1 VVGVRGQTRAAE
13 EVERRTRGQSG
24 VEPATDSWLS
34 AIHNVSLIMAVVPAV
49 AIVSRHGAAASA
61 GTLTETGNHA
71 GSPRLL
77 HAAGRR
83 CHGDGPSVQFAELFA
98 VTVDQLDIIEADK
111 STPISVKLLTAR
123 APDGTLSDMETL
135 AEPRF
140 LDDRLAHW
148 AECKPNADAIYFLN
162 RKFTWSQFND
172 RVRRLAGA
180 LAERGIGRGDVV
192 AFLDKNHPACVETVM
207 AVASLGA
214 ATAVINFRLAGS
226 EMDYVLNDCGAKVII
241 VGEELRPAVDAIR
254 DQLSHIEHIINVTPE
269 GGDGDEYEAVLASA
283 TPRGRGADVDPDD
296 VCVIMYS
303 SGTTGKPKGVRLSQ
317 AALTAHSINSHLFE
331 PSDDDIS
338 LVAMPLF
345 HVGGTSFM
353 QYGIHEGMPTIITRE
368 ADGATLGAAI
378 MGGATRTF
386 LVPAVLSKVM
396 ESPDAIKVF
405 NKLRTFCYG
414 ASPMPQALLR
424 QALIDFPNTEFAQV
438 YGLTEVCGGVTLL
451 SPEAHRDADHPERL
465 SSAGQP
471 YRQAEVRVVNPDTL
485 EDVPQGQP
493 GELWFRTPQTMEG
506 YHNKPD
512 ATNEAIH
519 DGWFRTGDIG
529 RVDDGGFVFVEDR
542 LKDMIISGGENI
554 YSVEVERALTEH
566 PAVSDAAVFGIPDP
580 KWGETVKA
588 VVELSPGQEASAED
602 LIAWCKERLAGYK
615 CPRSV
620 DIMDVLPR
628 NPTGKLLKKDLRKPY
643 WDKADRAI

>member
-1 VVGVRGQTRAAE
+1 
-13 EVERRTRGQSG
+13 
-24 VEPATDSWLS
+24 
-34 AIHNVSLIMAVVPAV
+34 
-49 AIVSRHGAAASA
+49 
-61 GTLTETGNHA
+61 
-71 GSPRLL
+71 
-77 HAAGRR
+77 
-83 CHGDGPSVQFAELFA
+83 
-98 VTVDQLDIIEADK
+98 
-111 STPISVKLLTAR
+111 
-123 APDGTLSDMETL
+123 MEQL

-148 AECKPNADAIYFLN
+148 AERKPDAVAIRYLD
-162 RKFTWSQFND
+162 RTFTWGQFND

-214 ATAVINFRLAGS
+214 ATAVVNFRLAGS

-241 VGEELRPAVDAIR
+241 VGEELRPSVDAIR
-254 DQLSHIEHIINVTPE
+254 DRLSHVQHIINVTPD
-269 GGDGDEYEAVLASA
+269 GGDGDEYEAMLASA
-283 TPRGRGADVDPDD
+283 TPRGRSADIDPDD
-296 VCVIMYS
+296 ICVIMYS
-303 SGTTGKPKGVRLSQ
+303 SGTTGNPKGVRLSQ
-317 AALTAHSINSHLFE
+317 AALNAHSVNSHIFD
-331 PSDDDIS
+331 PSDGDTS

-353 QYGIHEGMPTIITRE
+353 QYGIYAGMPTIITRE

-378 MGGATRTF
+378 MSGATRTF

-424 QALIDFPNTEFAQV
+424 QALIEFPNTDFVQV

-451 SPEAHRDADHPERL
+451 SAEAHRDADHPERL

-588 VVELSPGQEASAED
+588 VVELSPGQAATPED